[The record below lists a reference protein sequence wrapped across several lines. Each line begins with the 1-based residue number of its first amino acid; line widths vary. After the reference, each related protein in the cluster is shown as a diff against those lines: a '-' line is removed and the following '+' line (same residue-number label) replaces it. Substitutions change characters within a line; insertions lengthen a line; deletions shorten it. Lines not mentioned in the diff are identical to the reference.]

1 MGTAVKKWII
11 SKGLTLVKE
20 KNPVI
25 IKTEQTFYI
34 GAIKKL
40 GNTRQSGVSLQGGF
54 NGYRNAVV

>member
-1 MGTAVKKWII
+1 MKKWTITN
-11 SKGLTLVKE
+11 GLTLVKE
-20 KNPVI
+20 NKPVI
-25 IKTEQTFYI
+25 IITEQTFYI